1 MEPVVYLYG
10 RIAQLRWAEQ
20 GETVGYGAAHT
31 LKRRT
36 RIATVS
42 VGYADGLFRACS
54 ASDSR
59 EGPCGY
65 IGDYRLPM
73 LGRVSM
79 DLTTFDAT
87 DVPEDL
93 LQRGGWIELLGKRVT
108 VDDLAEYAGTIGYEV
123 LTSLGRRY
131 HRSYIDE

>member
-1 MEPVVYLYG
+1 MVYLYG
-10 RIAQLRWAEQ
+10 RIAQIRWAEQ

-42 VGYADGLFRACS
+42 VGYADGFFRACS

-87 DVPEDL
+87 DLPEDL
-93 LQRGGWIELLGKRVT
+93 LAKRRLDRAAWQRVT
-108 VDDLAEYAGTIGYEV
+108 VDDLAGY
-123 LTSLGRRY
+123 RR
-131 HRSYIDE
+131 HNRL